1 MNDKTRLLRLGSA
14 SFDDAF
20 QSALR
25 DDGLEVRFTRSE
37 SRLLAH
43 MVRNAGR
50 VLSRNQLLDAISEP
64 GSDKSDRNIDFTI
77 NRLRRKLN
85 DDPKNPRFI
94 ATRYGEGYIWVAKAL
109 SGRPL
114 ASGAYVVV
122 GPLRG
127 LSHIGAFKSFAI
139 GFARTFELRLG
150 RHFSPD
156 RKVVLDPDCPPR
168 SSFGDDCPEI
178 AVDLTFLCDG
188 VGLDCVFRA
197 RAFRAGR
204 LFCVERHRI
213 ATAEDQVAGQLATA
227 DALADRIASS
237 IWRNLAAHVEHHE
250 PLPVQL
256 HRASA
261 TLVGGH
267 ISWQESER
275 RLRQVLAEDPND
287 HIAKLMLATSIH
299 TKYIE
304 NGIDILMAGLDC
316 RSADEDEIEALVTA
330 SLPFIQAEPYYA
342 IMAAKLLHFIDRG
355 YRRMA
360 VELAENAHRSSTS
373 PAASL
378 AIIGQMRSFEGQ
390 IDQGL
395 SSLEQALELS
405 EPNSQFWLYL
415 LVMKAQSQLAA
426 GDRAG
431 LDATLAQLYQGR
443 PELKS
448 FMDIMFARH
457 DEPSREALAVVQSAS
472 KARARATLLFVYYI
486 NARLFRYEDHRE
498 NVLRTPVLLFAG
510 RFGSSIV
517 PVEVAAC
524 APGVLPS
531 GGRAG

>member
-1 MNDKTRLLRLGSA
+1 
-14 SFDDAF
+14 
-20 QSALR
+20 
-25 DDGLEVRFTRSE
+25 
-37 SRLLAH
+37 
-43 MVRNAGR
+43 
-50 VLSRNQLLDAISEP
+50 
-64 GSDKSDRNIDFTI
+64 
-77 NRLRRKLN
+77 
-85 DDPKNPRFI
+85 
-94 ATRYGEGYIWVAKAL
+94 
-109 SGRPL
+109 
-114 ASGAYVVV
+114 
-122 GPLRG
+122 
-127 LSHIGAFKSFAI
+127 
-139 GFARTFELRLG
+139 
-150 RHFSPD
+150 
-156 RKVVLDPDCPPR
+156 
-168 SSFGDDCPEI
+168 
-178 AVDLTFLCDG
+178 
-188 VGLDCVFRA
+188 
-197 RAFRAGR
+197 
-204 LFCVERHRI
+204 
-213 ATAEDQVAGQLATA
+213 
-227 DALADRIASS
+227 
-237 IWRNLAAHVEHHE
+237 
-250 PLPVQL
+250 
-256 HRASA
+256 
-261 TLVGGH
+261 
-267 ISWQESER
+267 
-275 RLRQVLAEDPND
+275 
-287 HIAKLMLATSIH
+287 
-299 TKYIE
+299 
-304 NGIDILMAGLDC
+304 
-316 RSADEDEIEALVTA
+316 VTA
-330 SLPFIQAEPYYA
+330 SRPFIQAEPYYA

-405 EPNSQFWLYL
+405 EPNSQFWLYP

-524 APGVLPS
+524 APCVLPS